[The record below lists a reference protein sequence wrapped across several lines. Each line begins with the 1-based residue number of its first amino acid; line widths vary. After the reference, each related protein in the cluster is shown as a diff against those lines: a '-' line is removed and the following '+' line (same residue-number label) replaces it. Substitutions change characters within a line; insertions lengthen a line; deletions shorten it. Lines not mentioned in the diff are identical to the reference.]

1 MLDIKIVPE
10 RLDYELLEFL
20 VAVTVMYWRHLTKTE
35 IIGSTADLV
44 WDRIMLEE
52 VTKAIYRVSKQIGW
66 TTKNW

>member
-44 WDRIMLEE
+44 
-52 VTKAIYRVSKQIGW
+52 
-66 TTKNW
+66 